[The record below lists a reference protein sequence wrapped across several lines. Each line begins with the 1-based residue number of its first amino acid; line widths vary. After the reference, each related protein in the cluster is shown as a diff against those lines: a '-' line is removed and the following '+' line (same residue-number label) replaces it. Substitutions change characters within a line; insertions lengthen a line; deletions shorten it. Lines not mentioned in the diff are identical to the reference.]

1 MTYQNIYNVISVCYN
16 KFMSVALFF
25 TIFISG
31 LTLAVDAFA
40 VSVTDGMV
48 YRDLSKKKGVI
59 IPLTFGIFQAVMPI
73 LGFYVS
79 WGLSQIKII
88 EEVDHWIA
96 LVLLVFIGGK
106 MVFDGIS
113 ELNSPEEKATP
124 KKFSLTEV
132 LIQGVATSIDALAV
146 GFTFTVML
154 QNVDQIQ
161 LWAWVSVLII
171 GITTFLI
178 SLAGLLIGIRVGQL
192 FRKKACVAEII
203 GGIILILIGIKIVVG
218 AYVTLP
224 F

>member
-1 MTYQNIYNVISVCYN
+1 MT
-16 KFMSVALFF
+16 VALFF

-48 YRDLSKKKGVI
+48 YQNLSKKKSLI

-73 LGFYVS
+73 VGFYIS

-96 LVLLVFIGGK
+96 LALLLFIGGK
-106 MVFDGIS
+106 MILDGIH
-113 ELNSPEEKATP
+113 ELRSPEDEAKP
-124 KKFSLTEV
+124 KQFSLAEV

-146 GFTFTVML
+146 GFTFNVMF
-154 QNVDQIQ
+154 QGVGQIH
-161 LWAWVSVLII
+161 LWAWISVMMI
-171 GITTFLI
+171 GVITFLI
-178 SLAGLLIGIRVGQL
+178 SLGGLQIGIKVGQL

-203 GGIILILIGIKIVVG
+203 GGIVLILIGIKIVVG
-218 AYVTLP
+218 AYVALP